1 MTHVTPFS
9 NPFLLGFETVEK
21 ILQRI
26 GKADEAYP
34 AYNIERLHKNDDA
47 NHIRITLAVAG
58 FKINHLNILLDDNQ
72 LVIHGKQT
80 DNQNHQYLYRG
91 IAARQ
96 FQRTFVLAEG
106 MHVTNAELKNGLL
119 SINLYQPKLKKEIQ
133 QIPIK
138 GSSDES

>member
-58 FKINHLNILLDDNQ
+58 FKINHLNVLLDDNQ

-119 SINLYQPKLKKEIQ
+119 SINLYQPKLKKEIK

-138 GSSDES
+138 VSSGES

>member
-58 FKINHLNILLDDNQ
+58 FNINHLNILLDDNQ

-119 SINLYQPKLKKEIQ
+119 SINLYQPKLKKEIK

>member
-9 NPFLLGFETVEK
+9 NPFLLGFETIEK
-21 ILQRI
+21 TLRRL
-26 GKADEAYP
+26 GKADETYP

-58 FKINHLNILLDDNQ
+58 FKVDNLNILLDDNQ
-72 LVIHGKQT
+72 LIIHGKQT
-80 DNQNHQYLYRG
+80 DNQNHQYLYHG

-119 SINLYQPKLKKEIQ
+119 SINLHQPKVKKQ
-133 QIPIK
+133 TKQIPI
-138 GSSDES
+138 GVSDSK

>member
-119 SINLYQPKLKKEIQ
+119 SINLFQPKLKKEIK

-138 GSSDES
+138 VSSGES

>member
-34 AYNIERLHKNDDA
+34 AYNIERLHKNDNA

-80 DNQNHQYLYRG
+80 DNQNPQYLYRG

-119 SINLYQPKLKKEIQ
+119 SINLHQPKLKKEIK
-133 QIPIK
+133 QIPIEV
-138 GSSDES
+138 SSSES

>member
-119 SINLYQPKLKKEIQ
+119 SINLFQPKLKK
-133 QIPIK
+133 K
-138 GSSDES
+138 

>member
-26 GKADEAYP
+26 GKADESYP
-34 AYNIERLHKNDDA
+34 AYNIERLNKNDDA

-58 FKINHLNILLDDNQ
+58 FKVNNLSIALDDNQ
-72 LVIHGKQT
+72 LIIHGKQM

-91 IAARQ
+91 IASRQ

-119 SINLYQPKLKKEIQ
+119 SINLHQPKSKKQIK

-138 GSSDES
+138 VSNSA

>member
-21 ILQRI
+21 TLQRI

-34 AYNIERLHKNDDA
+34 AYNIERLNKNDDDA
-47 NHIRITLAVAG
+47 SHIRITLAVAG
-58 FKINHLNILLDDNQ
+58 FKINNLSIMLDDNQ
-72 LVIHGKQT
+72 LIIHGKQI

-106 MHVTNAELKNGLL
+106 MKVTNAELKNGLL
-119 SINLYQPKLKKEIQ
+119 SINLHQPKLKKQVE
-133 QIPIK
+133 QIPINV
-138 GSSDES
+138 SSGE

>member
-1 MTHVTPFS
+1 MTYVTPFS
-9 NPFLLGFETVEK
+9 NPLLLGFEAVEK

-34 AYNIERLHKNDDA
+34 SYNIERLHKNDDA

-58 FKINHLNILLDDNQ
+58 FKVNNLSILLNDNQ
-72 LVIHGKQT
+72 LIIHGKQT
-80 DNQNHQYLYRG
+80 DSQNHQYLYRG

-119 SINLYQPKLKKEIQ
+119 SINLYKPKSKKQ
-133 QIPIK
+133 MKQIPIK
-138 GSSDES
+138 VKT

>member
-21 ILQRI
+21 TLQRI

-96 FQRTFVLAEG
+96 FQRIFILAEG

-119 SINLYQPKLKKEIQ
+119 SINLYQPRLKKEIK

-138 GSSDES
+138 VSSGES

>member
-9 NPFLLGFETVEK
+9 NPFLLGFETIEK
-21 ILQRI
+21 TLQHI

-58 FKINHLNILLDDNQ
+58 FKVDNLTITLDDNQ
-72 LVIHGKQT
+72 LIIHGKRT
-80 DNQNHQYLYRG
+80 DNQNHQYLYHG

-119 SINLYQPKLKKEIQ
+119 SINLHQPKVKKQ
-133 QIPIK
+133 TRQIPIK
-138 GSSDES
+138 VSSNES

>member
-1 MTHVTPFS
+1 MTHLTPFS

-34 AYNIERLHKNDDA
+34 AYNIERLHKSDDA

-119 SINLYQPKLKKEIQ
+119 SINLYQPKLKKEIK

-138 GSSDES
+138 VSSGES